1 MNKHQLEVM
10 YETMADVLMV
20 RLLLVLVV
28 ELDFHD
34 VLMRLMDEYEEDHL
48 I

>member
-34 VLMRLMDEYEEDHL
+34 VLLQLMDEYEEDHL

>member
-10 YETMADVLMV
+10 YETMVDVLMV

-28 ELDFHD
+28 VLDFHD
-34 VLMRLMDEYEEDHL
+34 VQMQLMDEYEEDHL

>member
-1 MNKHQLEVM
+1 MH
-10 YETMADVLMV
+10 ETMVDVLMV
-20 RLLLVLVV
+20 ILLQVLVV

-34 VLMRLMDEYEEDHL
+34 VLMQRMDEYEEVHL

>member
-1 MNKHQLEVM
+1 MH
-10 YETMADVLMV
+10 ETMVDELMV
-20 RLLLVLVV
+20 ILLQVLVV

-34 VLMRLMDEYEEDHL
+34 VLMQQMDEYEEDHL